1 MKWLFF
7 LLCLPLFCLA
17 QSYPIRHY
25 STSDGLTSNIVYD
38 ALQDKDGYMWF
49 ATNTGVSKFDGRL
62 WKNYTVNDG
71 LADNEILKIRR
82 DPKDRIWLFCFNGSL
97 NVMEGNKMLS
107 TKNSTLLKKL
117 GYGQFYRTF
126 YANKHDSIWVYNN
139 SNNPSLIRWPD
150 QVAILANKNQITVF
164 QHKQGRVELNRTHIY
179 HLPVEDSKRE
189 LPAEFLFKT
198 WVQTEAGN
206 LMAFDG
212 RQVLKIDSLGNHALL
227 AMDSI
232 PLRTVIDFYS
242 KDEKS
247 LWVAVDKSGVYHYEL
262 IKGIYVLKE
271 KLLVD
276 NYITSTTVD
285 AEGNL
290 WFTSYGSGIFMLPR
304 NFDSIQHYAEK
315 NGLYESN
322 TFSVC
327 VDAGGQIWA
336 GHKYEF
342 IDVISKNNARH
353 FQLIKDNAS
362 VGRVG
367 KIRNHPGGSL
377 LISTDEG
384 FFIYNP
390 KSAQRIQRVFLEMP
404 GNKLHKL
411 QPIKDF
417 AVDSKGDI
425 YIASQENIH
434 VLHEKSL
441 GEKTLIARRLE
452 MPSKRIFSL
461 AISDTDQLWISTID
475 GLVKVKDQRV
485 SPLSSLSADFSNR
498 IEQMAVVDGDLLVSV
513 MGYGILVIHN
523 EKIAERITTAH
534 GLLSNHCT
542 RFFVHNRDL
551 YVCSNKGLNK
561 VYKNSDNQWTVSQPN
576 TVLMNSPQQIND
588 VFVND
593 NRIYLAS
600 LTGIHVF
607 DHAAANQYTGKA
619 PKLYLTEILYK
630 GKQMKL
636 DDGMVLK
643 YNDRHVTFSF
653 SAPTFSLPEGLQF
666 QYKINS
672 SPWLSLAFPQL
683 ELNALVPGD
692 YLLQVRVRHPKGSWS
707 KAVMYHFEVERPF
720 YLSWWFYSLLGSSVL
735 VWFYFNYRRKI
746 KKLKTEQ
753 QTKLNYEQ
761 EINRL
766 QLKSLQAMINPH
778 FIFNSL
784 SAIQQEIHGGDAK
797 KANNYLTRFSR
808 LLRKNLENIN
818 ESFITLDEEIEILS
832 LYLETEKMRMDDK
845 LDFKITVD
853 PKLDIYNT
861 WIPTMLLQPIVENA
875 IWHGIA
881 PGESK
886 GLLEVNF
893 QLSGQFIAIS
903 ITDNGIGYNKSQTLK
918 RAASL
923 KGKSLGM
930 QITKDRLRFLEQK
943 MGAPIGF
950 SIIDRETENE
960 RGTRVTISMSA
971 DM

>member
-1 MKWLFF
+1 MKYFF
-7 LLCLPLFCLA
+7 ILWCLPLFGLA

-25 STSDGLTSNIVYD
+25 TTSDGLTSNIVYD
-38 ALQDKDGYMWF
+38 ALQDKAGYMWF
-49 ATNTGVSKFDGRL
+49 ATNTGISIFDGRL

-107 TKNSTLLKKL
+107 IKNSPLLKKL

-126 YANKHDSIWVYNN
+126 YANDHDSIWVYNN

-150 QVAILANKNQITVF
+150 HVQVLPNKNHITVF
-164 QHKQGRVELNRTHIY
+164 QHKKGRVTLNRNHIY
-179 HLPVEDSKRE
+179 HLPEYGTKSSR
-189 LPAEFLFKT
+189 LSEFLFNSWT
-198 WVQTEAGN
+198 QTETGS

-212 RQVLKIDSLGNHALL
+212 KQVLKIDSSGNHKLVAL
-227 AMDSI
+227 DSL
-232 PLRTVIDFYS
+232 PMRTVIDFYS

-247 LWVAVDKSGVYHYEL
+247 LWLAVDKKGVYHYEL
-262 IKGIYVLKE
+262 TKGVYVLKE
-271 KLLVD
+271 KLLQD
-276 NYITSTTVD
+276 NYITSTTID
-285 AEGNL
+285 SEGNH

-304 NFDSIQHYAEK
+304 NFESTQHYSEK

-322 TFSVC
+322 TFAVC
-327 VDAGGQIWA
+327 VDPGGQIWA

-342 IDVISKNNARH
+342 MDVISKNKAHH
-353 FQLIKDNAS
+353 FQLTKDNVS

-367 KIRNHPGGSL
+367 KIRNHPGGSM
-377 LISTDEG
+377 LISSDEG
-384 FFIYNP
+384 FFVYNP
-390 KSAQRIQRVFLEMP
+390 NSDQRIQKVFLEMP
-404 GNKLHKL
+404 GNKLLKL

-417 AVDSKGDI
+417 AVDSKGNI

-434 VLHEKSL
+434 VLHKTSLEEKN
-441 GEKTLIARRLE
+441 LIARRLE

-461 AISDTDQLWISTID
+461 ALNEADQLWISTID
-475 GLVKVKDQRV
+475 GIVKVEDHRV
-485 SPLSSLSADFSNR
+485 HPLSSLSAAFSNR
-498 IEQMAVVDGDLLVSV
+498 IEQMAVVGEDLLVSV

-523 EKIAERITTAH
+523 EKIASRITTEH

-542 RFFVHNRDL
+542 RFFVHKRDL

-561 VYKNSDNQWTVSQPN
+561 VYKNSDNKWTVTQPN
-576 TVLMNSPQQIND
+576 TVMMNSPQQIND

-607 DHAAANQYTGKA
+607 DHAAANQFSGKA

-636 DDGMVLK
+636 DDALVLK

-653 SAPTFSLPEGLQF
+653 SAPTFSLPEVLQF

-692 YLLQVRVRHPKGSWS
+692 YTLQVRVRHPKGSWS
-707 KAVMYHFEVERPF
+707 KALIHRFEVERPF
-720 YLSWWFYSLLGSSVL
+720 YLSWWFYTLLGSSVL

-746 KKLKTEQ
+746 KKLKSEQ

-853 PKLDIYNT
+853 SKLDIHNT

-881 PGESK
+881 ADEGK
-886 GLLEVNF
+886 GLLEVDF
-893 QLSGQFIAIS
+893 QTSGQLITIT

-943 MGAPIGF
+943 TGAPISF
-950 SIIDRETENE
+950 SIVDRETENE
-960 RGTRVTISMSA
+960 KGTRVTISMSA